1 MTDGNTSYQ
10 LKHNVTDRCPNI
22 PTAGKV
28 IPVTDGTK
36 SCLQEAERPPTPP
49 VVRTFRNSILPEP
62 GAIRV
67 HKGKANDPDVAKTLV
82 HGISTKS
89 SLTGRRLINPPQK
102 TLFHQRL
109 QELRESVYASSQK
122 APLGRSHDQR
132 VGLPAWNNDK
142 TTYGVKTLKGLAVRE
157 IINPSKTAEEVD
169 REAQEGHETYIRSHN
184 AYFTACSTPGERI
197 DRKYD
202 WNRYSKDSRFG
213 ILTPHFNDGRNLG
226 KTLHWLGE
234 TQKFYNPKIV
244 WKRSGNKEK
253 MAQLMGKTTNV
264 RGNTLNLPPDHT
276 FGTLLPPDE
285 FGVGAII
292 HSTEPGQYVS
302 GRDRQRSL
310 VNAVRHHLKKVNFH
324 NFPSLLQ
331 AFRHYDQAGKGMI
344 DKEDLQA
351 VCSQFQL
358 DVSRQVLDD
367 LMDYCDTD
375 KDGLINF
382 LEFANFLNW
391 KDKMPINSREQCIM
405 TNAERQTSTAP
416 ANIER
421 KPSPESAQ
429 RPASEALI
437 KPEDLEPVKPGS
449 SLKTVRTLRRPRAAP
464 DHFITSST
472 LIGSVSDPSTS
483 SSRAYGIPSVRSDL
497 PAPRIKRVSD
507 HNNYGDTSTAADLL
521 HPSVHALRGVHEE
534 HFFCPRTKKEI
545 AEIFRNVGV
554 NVCQE
559 TFDEAWKLA
568 SMKNPAGEEDEV
580 NFTVPSASTGGWYH
594 VNTGLSCCTFSVG
607 KTGAL
612 CKHQSAVVQ
621 TFGVSETL
629 PLTSTPHLR
638 KLFYEI
644 ASGGTTPDD
653 WFESLTYEQPVEP
666 KSVLDSLKP

>member
-1 MTDGNTSYQ
+1 HQ
-10 LKHNVTDRCPNI
+10 
-22 PTAGKV
+22 AGKL
-28 IPVTDGTK
+28 IPVTLGDGTK
-36 SCLQEAERPPTPP
+36 SCLQEAARVNPPTPP
-49 VVRTFRNSILPEP
+49 VVRKFRNSILPEP

-67 HKGKANDPDVAKTLV
+67 HKGKANDPDVANTLV

-89 SLTGRRLINPPQK
+89 SLTGRSLINPPQK
-102 TLFHQRL
+102 TLFQQRL

-132 VGLPAWNNDK
+132 VGLPAWNNDN
-142 TTYGVKTLKGLAVRE
+142 TTYGVKTLRGLAVRE

-184 AYFTACSTPGERI
+184 AYFIGERI

-202 WNRYSKDSRFG
+202 WNHYSKDSRFG
-213 ILTPHFNDGRNLG
+213 ILTPHFNDGRNLS

-234 TQKFYNPKIV
+234 TQK
-244 WKRSGNKEK
+244 
-253 MAQLMGKTTNV
+253 
-264 RGNTLNLPPDHT
+264 GNTLNLPPDHT

-292 HSTEPGQYVS
+292 HSTEPGQYVR

-358 DVSRQVLDD
+358 DMSRQVLDD

-405 TNAERQTSTAP
+405 TNERQSSTAP
-416 ANIER
+416 ANTER
-421 KPSPESAQ
+421 KPSSESAQ
-429 RPASEALI
+429 LPVSEALI

-449 SLKTVRTLRRPRAAP
+449 SLKTVRTLRRPRARTFFLIFNS
-464 DHFITSST
+464 FISAHITRT
-472 LIGSVSDPSTS
+472 
-483 SSRAYGIPSVRSDL
+483 YGIPSVRSDL

-507 HNNYGDTSTAADLL
+507 HNNYGNTSTAADLL

-568 SMKNPAGEEDEV
+568 SMKNPAGEVCVEV
-580 NFTVPSASTGGWYH
+580 FRNV
-594 VNTGLSCCTFSVG
+594 L
-607 KTGAL
+607 K
-612 CKHQSAVVQ
+612 
-621 TFGVSETL
+621 
-629 PLTSTPHLR
+629 
-638 KLFYEI
+638 EI
-644 ASGGTTPDD
+644 KAM
-653 WFESLTYEQPVEP
+653 
-666 KSVLDSLKP
+666 